1 MATYGYARVSSKDQS
16 LNRQLDALACFP
28 VLVENV
34 YTDYMSG
41 KSFNRPGYQE
51 LLSALGPGD
60 TLVVKSIDRLGRN
73 YDEIIEQWRLL
84 TKHLKVDIVVIDM
97 PLLDTRTSERNVTGT
112 FISDIVLQLLSYV
125 AQVER
130 ENIKQRQAEGIASAR
145 ARGVQFG
152 RPPKQRP
159 QEFGRVKASWQA
171 GMIGSRE
178 AARQLGV
185 ARSTFFK
192 WTREQDASQ

>member
-1 MATYGYARVSSKDQS
+1 MVTFGYARVSSKDQN

-28 VLVENV
+28 VLAVNI
-34 YTDYMSG
+34 YTDHMSG
-41 KSFNRPGYQE
+41 KSFDRPGYQE
-51 LLSALGPGD
+51 LLAALSPGD
-60 TLVVKSIDRLGRN
+60 TLFVKSIDRLGRN

-84 TKHLKVDIVVIDM
+84 TKRLQVDIVVMDM

-152 RPPKQRP
+152 RPPKQLP
-159 QEFGRVKASWQA
+159 QEFEGIKTRWQS
-171 GMIGSRE
+171 GLISSRE
-178 AARQLGV
+178 AASQLGV

-192 WTREQDASQ
+192 WAREHDDSR